1 MDKSKISWLYQ
12 KHPDPR
18 LQLPWNFAQI
28 GVLFLAF
35 LPILGIVSMG
45 LALIITY
52 NRQYKLINYR
62 WINRG
67 FALLSLLL
75 IVVSLFANDKLSAL
89 LGLANLIPL
98 FLFFAAYSQ
107 LIQTPAQLRQ
117 IGNLLLL
124 GVVPILFFG
133 YGQMLFGMTSPAFL
147 EAILG
152 TIVKPGG
159 NPPGRMASI
168 FMYANILAIYLQII
182 FILSLGFWL
191 EELQQ
196 YFHWQQV
203 FSNLKNSSNSP
214 KLRLIFLSFL
224 VLATGGALV
233 MTSSRN
239 SWSIAFLAVLA
250 FAVYQGWKFLVWGV
264 VGFMGAILWSAFGVD
279 PSKQWLRGII
289 PRFIWARL
297 SDEMNPNRPTAD
309 LRETQWQFAIQL
321 TGERPIV
328 GWGLRNF
335 TQLYQA
341 KTQFWLGHPH
351 NLFLM
356 LSAETGIITTF
367 LFAGLVGWV
376 MSKTIQ
382 ILQVWSQVFSVVTA
396 DVNSSVNSEINL
408 DVKPDM
414 SLNTDPETNQ
424 TNQTNQ
430 TINSQLI
437 NQQGDRL
444 IIFTY
449 LITFSSCVLF
459 NLLDVSLFD
468 IRVNLLGW
476 LLLSA
481 IGGIV
486 NHYQGIL
493 LWQKLDHTFK

>member
-1 MDKSKISWLYQ
+1 MINKNKVNWLIT
-12 KHPDPR
+12 KHPDPI
-18 LQLPWNFAQI
+18 LQLPWNLAQV
-28 GVLFLAF
+28 GTLLLAF
-35 LPILGIVSMG
+35 LPILGIVSMA
-45 LALIITY
+45 LALVITY
-52 NRQYKLINYR
+52 TRQYKIINYR

-67 FALLSLLL
+67 FLLLSICL
-75 IVVSLFANDKLSAL
+75 IVVNLFASDRLSAL
-89 LGLANLIPL
+89 LGLANLLPL

-117 IGNLLLL
+117 LGNLLFL
-124 GVVPILFFG
+124 GAIPILIFG
-133 YGQMLFGMTSPAFL
+133 YGQMLLGITSPVFL

-152 TIVKPGG
+152 TIVKPYG

-168 FMYANILAIYLQII
+168 FMYANILAIYLQVI
-182 FILSLGFWL
+182 FILSLGFCL
-191 EELQQ
+191 EELKQHLPFNHFNQ
-196 YFHWQQV
+196 T
-203 FSNLKNSSNSP
+203 SLP
-214 KLRLIFLSFL
+214 KLRLISLSLL
-224 VLATGGALV
+224 VLTTGGALV
-233 MTSSRN
+233 MTSTRN
-239 SWSIAFLAVLA
+239 SWAIAFLAILA
-250 FAVYQGWKFLVWGV
+250 FALYQGWKLLVAGIMGFVGV
-264 VGFMGAILWSAFGVD
+264 ILWSAYGVD

-321 TGERPIV
+321 TGDRPIV

-356 LSAETGIITTF
+356 LTAETGIPTTL
-367 LFAGLVGWV
+367 LFAGLVGWI
-376 MSKTIQ
+376 MYKTIL
-382 ILQVWSQVFSVVTA
+382 ILQVWPQIFRLKK
-396 DVNSSVNSEINL
+396 SSES
-408 DVKPDM
+408 
-414 SLNTDPETNQ
+414 PETHLES
-424 TNQTNQ
+424 
-430 TINSQLI
+430 SQQLTP
-437 NQQGDRL
+437 NFSNKLDDHL

-449 LITFSSCVLF
+449 LIAFSSCVLF

-481 IGGIV
+481 IAGIV

-493 LWQKLDHTFK
+493 LWQKLEHSAEDYST

>member
-1 MDKSKISWLYQ
+1 MHKNKIDWLIT
-12 KHPDPR
+12 KHTDPN
-18 LQLPWNFAQI
+18 LQLPWNLAQA
-28 GVLFLAF
+28 GVLLLAF
-35 LPILGIVSMG
+35 LPILGIVNMG

-52 NRQYKLINYR
+52 LRQYRIINYR

-67 FALLSLLL
+67 FFLLSICLM
-75 IVVSLFANDKLSAL
+75 VVSLFASDRLSAL
-89 LGLANLIPL
+89 LGLANLLPL

-117 IGNLLLL
+117 LGNLLLL
-124 GVVPILFFG
+124 GAVPILFFG

-152 TIVKPGG
+152 TIIKPYG

-182 FILSLGFWL
+182 FIISIGFCL
-191 EELQQ
+191 EELKKHLPFNQT
-196 YFHWQQV
+196 
-203 FSNLKNSSNSP
+203 NLS
-214 KLRLIFLSFL
+214 KLRLISLGFL
-224 VLATGGALV
+224 VLITGVALV
-233 MTSSRN
+233 TTSTRN
-239 SWSIAFLAVLA
+239 SWAIAFIAVLV
-250 FAVYQGWKFLVWGV
+250 FALYQGWKIIVAGV
-264 VGFMGAILWSAFGVD
+264 MGFMGVILWSAFGMN

-297 SDEMNPNRPTAD
+297 SDEMNPNRPRAD

-321 TGERPIV
+321 TSDRPIV

-356 LSAETGIITTF
+356 LTAETGIPATL
-367 LFAGLVGWV
+367 LFAGLVAWI
-376 MSKTIQ
+376 MYKTIL
-382 ILQVWSQVFSVVTA
+382 ILQVWSRVFGTRNSLEPTA
-396 DVNSSVNSEINL
+396 NNSEFVHQRE
-408 DVKPDM
+408 D
-414 SLNTDPETNQ
+414 
-424 TNQTNQ
+424 
-430 TINSQLI
+430 NSCNKI
-437 NQQGDRL
+437 DDRL

-449 LITFSSCVLF
+449 LVAFGSCILF

-481 IGGIV
+481 IAGIV
-486 NHYQGIL
+486 NHYQGISI
-493 LWQKLDHTFK
+493 WHQLDDSKRNQGV

>member
-1 MDKSKISWLYQ
+1 MDKSKISWLIQ
-12 KHPDPR
+12 KHSDPR
-18 LQLPWNFAQI
+18 LQLSWNFAQVGAI
-28 GVLFLAF
+28 FLAF

-45 LALIITY
+45 LALIVTY
-52 NRQYKLINYR
+52 IRQYKLINYR

-124 GVVPILFFG
+124 GAVPILIFG

-147 EAILG
+147 EVILG

-168 FMYANILAIYLQII
+168 FMYANILAIYLQVI

-191 EELQQ
+191 EELQKYLPLQ
-196 YFHWQQV
+196 RI
-203 FSNLKNSSNSP
+203 FSNIKTNSNSP
-214 KLRLIFLSFL
+214 KSRLICLSFL

-239 SWSIAFLAVLA
+239 SWSIAFLAMLA
-250 FAVYQGWKFLVWGV
+250 FAVYQGWKYLVWGV

-321 TGERPIV
+321 TGDRPIV

-356 LSAETGIITTF
+356 LSAETGIITTL

-376 MSKTIQ
+376 MYKTIQ
-382 ILQVWSQVFSVVTA
+382 ILQVWSQVFSIVSS
-396 DVNSSVNSEINL
+396 DVNSSINPNINPDINSSINL
-408 DVKPDM
+408 D
-414 SLNTDPETNQ
+414 
-424 TNQTNQ
+424 
-430 TINSQLI
+430 I
-437 NQQGDRL
+437 NQQNLPSKQINQSINNQLITQQDDRL

-449 LITFSSCVLF
+449 FIAFSSCVLF

-476 LLLSA
+476 LLLSS
-481 IGGIV
+481 IGGLV

-493 LWQKLDHTFK
+493 LWQKLDHPFK

>member
-1 MDKSKISWLYQ
+1 MHKNKFNWLITQ
-12 KHPDPR
+12 HPDPN
-18 LQLPWNFAQI
+18 LQLPWSLAQA
-28 GVLFLAF
+28 GVLLLAF
-35 LPILGIVSMG
+35 LPILGIISMG

-52 NRQYKLINYR
+52 LRQYKIINYR

-67 FALLSLLL
+67 FLLLSICLM
-75 IVVSLFANDKLSAL
+75 VVSLFAGDRLSAL
-89 LGLANLIPL
+89 LGLANLLPL

-117 IGNLLLL
+117 LGNLLLL
-124 GVVPILFFG
+124 GAIPILFFG
-133 YGQMLFGMTSPAFL
+133 YGQMLLGMTSPAFL

-152 TIVKPGG
+152 TIVKPYG

-182 FILSLGFWL
+182 FILSLGFCL
-191 EELQQ
+191 EELKKHLPFQQ
-196 YFHWQQV
+196 T
-203 FSNLKNSSNSP
+203 NLSKS
-214 KLRLIFLSFL
+214 RLISLSL
-224 VLATGGALV
+224 LGLATGVALV
-233 MTSSRN
+233 ITSTRN
-239 SWSIAFLAVLA
+239 SWAIAFIAVLV
-250 FAVYQGWKFLVWGV
+250 FTLYQGWKIIVAGVMGFLGV
-264 VGFMGAILWSAFGVD
+264 ILWSAFGLD

-321 TGERPIV
+321 TSDRPIV

-356 LSAETGIITTF
+356 LTAETGIPATL
-367 LFAGLVGWV
+367 LFAGLVGWI
-376 MSKTIQ
+376 MYKTIL
-382 ILQVWSQVFSVVTA
+382 ILQVWSRVFNARTSLEFTENNPA
-396 DVNSSVNSEINL
+396 LSNQLKGNL
-408 DVKPDM
+408 N
-414 SLNTDPETNQ
+414 NTLDDR
-424 TNQTNQ
+424 
-430 TINSQLI
+430 LLD
-437 NQQGDRL
+437 DRL

-449 LITFSSCVLF
+449 LVAFGSCVLF

-481 IGGIV
+481 IAGIV

-493 LWQKLDHTFK
+493 LWHKLENV